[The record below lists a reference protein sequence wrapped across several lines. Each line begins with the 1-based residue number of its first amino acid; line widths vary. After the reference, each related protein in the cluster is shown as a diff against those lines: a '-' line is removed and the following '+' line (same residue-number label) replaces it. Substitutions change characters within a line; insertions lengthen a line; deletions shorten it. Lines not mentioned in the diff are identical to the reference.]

1 METRRTC
8 DQLRLFASVVEDG
21 SWVDARI
28 DHADP
33 ERAAVPKPDTRSM
46 ERPLGPVAVFC
57 ASNFPIAFSVAGG
70 DTAAALAAGCPVI
83 VKAHHSHP
91 GTAELVGQ
99 AVSAAVKECGLPE
112 GTFSLLYGPGR
123 EIGQAL
129 VQHPSINA
137 AGFTGSRA
145 GGQALMKLAADR
157 PEPIPFYA
165 EMSSINP
172 VFILPEA
179 MAKRGEALAT
189 GIAADVATSSSS
201 SAGSGSRLADL
212 AQLVGK
218 LQGRLSVLEDAAERV
233 RPAEVLVIER
243 VRETSVR
250 APSPSSHQVVFDP
263 A

>member
-1 METRRTC
+1 MTSPPWHRRRPGLPEGRIRMETGRTC
-8 DQLRLFASVVEDG
+8 GQLRLFASVVEDG

-33 ERAAVPKPDTRSM
+33 ERAPVPKPDTRSM

-123 EIGQAL
+123 EIGRWC
-129 VQHPSINA
+129 SIRRSRPP
-137 AGFTGSRA
+137 GSPARE
-145 GGQALMKLAADR
+145 R
-157 PEPIPFYA
+157 
-165 EMSSINP
+165 
-172 VFILPEA
+172 V
-179 MAKRGEALAT
+179 AKR
-189 GIAADVATSSSS
+189 
-201 SAGSGSRLADL
+201 
-212 AQLVGK
+212 
-218 LQGRLSVLEDAAERV
+218 
-233 RPAEVLVIER
+233 
-243 VRETSVR
+243 
-250 APSPSSHQVVFDP
+250 
-263 A
+263 